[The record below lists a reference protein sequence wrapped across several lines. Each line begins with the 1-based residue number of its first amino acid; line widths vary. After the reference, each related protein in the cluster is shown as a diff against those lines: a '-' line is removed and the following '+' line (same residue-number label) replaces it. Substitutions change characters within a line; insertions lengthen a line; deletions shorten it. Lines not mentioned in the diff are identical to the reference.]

1 MVMLA
6 AGVDG
11 CLDFGLAALWG
22 RHTKRGEFFFL
33 GVTVRF
39 STSAG

>member
-22 RHTKRGEFFFL
+22 RHTKRGEFFFW
-33 GVTVRF
+33 V
-39 STSAG
+39 SQ